1 MWARMRLDD
10 FRVVLHYTG
19 MLVCGLGVTMLIP
32 LGTALIFS
40 EWAAA
45 LDYVAGA
52 GVAFTLGMLM
62 VSMQIGEKRVN
73 HVHALAITAFGWVI
87 AAAVAAVPLSLSGNY
102 PTYLDAAF
110 DAISGF
116 TVSGLTVVV
125 DLDHM
130 ALSHNM
136 WRHMTQFLGGQGIV
150 VTAISFAVGLKAGAF
165 SLYMAEGRDERILP
179 NVLHTARFIWTVTA
193 AYVVAG
199 TLAMFAILLYLGMP
213 IDRGLLH
220 SFWISVAAFDTGGFA
235 PQRMN
240 MMYYHNYMME
250 IVALVLMM
258 AGSINFGLHAMI
270 WRGDRRELF
279 RNMEVRVLAFVSTA
293 MALLVAVGMTY
304 ADWSGGS
311 VGVFRK
317 GVFQVIAGQSA
328 GHQTIYPSQFLND
341 FGGIG
346 VLAIIMAMGVG
357 GSMSSTGGGIKALR
371 AGILAKTV
379 LLSLKQSLAPPSAA
393 IVVRYRHLGERI
405 LQPGIVS
412 AVTTIFL
419 LYLAT
424 YLVGGI
430 AGAAY
435 GYNVAR
441 AAFESVSATANSGL
455 SIGVTSAS
463 MPVGLKLV
471 YMFQMWAGRL
481 EFIAVMV
488 LGAQILL
495 ALDPRR
501 LIKKR

>member
-1 MWARMRLDD
+1 MRLQDV
-10 FRVVLHYTG
+10 RVVLHYSG
-19 MLVCGLGVTMLIP
+19 MLVVGLGGVMVIP
-32 LGTALIFS
+32 LVTALIFR
-40 EWAAA
+40 EWSAA
-45 LDYVAGA
+45 LDYVAGI
-52 GVAFTLGMLM
+52 GVAMTVGMIM
-62 VSMQIGEKRVN
+62 VSTQTKEGRVD
-73 HVHALAITAFGWVI
+73 HTHALAITAFGWV
-87 AAAVAAVPLSLSGNY
+87 AAAAIAAVPLSLSGNY

-136 WRHMTQFLGGQGIV
+136 WRHLTQFLGGQGIV
-150 VTAISFAVGLKAGAF
+150 VTAISLTVGLRAGAF

-193 AYVVAG
+193 AYVVTG
-199 TLAMFAILLYLGMP
+199 TFAMFAILLYLGMP
-213 IDRGLLH
+213 FDRSLLQ

-240 MMYYHNYMME
+240 MMYYHNFMME
-250 IVALVLMM
+250 ISALVLMM
-258 AGSINFGLHAMI
+258 AGSINFGLHAMV
-270 WRGDRRELF
+270 WRGDRKELF

-293 MALLVAVGMTY
+293 MILLVAVGMTY
-304 ADWSGGS
+304 TDWGGGII
-311 VGVFRK
+311 GVFRK

-328 GHQTIYPSQFLND
+328 GHQTVYPSQFFND

-346 VLAIIMAMGVG
+346 LLAIIMAMGIG
-357 GSMSSTGGGIKALR
+357 GSVSSTGGGIKALR
-371 AGILAKTV
+371 AGVLGKTV
-379 LLSLKQSLAPPSAA
+379 LLGLKQSLSPRSAVT
-393 IVVRYRHLGERI
+393 VVDYRHLGQRT
-405 LQPGIVS
+405 LTPGVIS

-424 YLVGGI
+424 YLVGGV

-435 GYNVAR
+435 GYGVAQ

-455 SIGVTSAS
+455 SIGVTSS
-463 MPVGLKLV
+463 TMPVGLKLV

-488 LGAQILL
+488 LFAQIIIS
-495 ALDPRR
+495 LDPRR
-501 LIKKR
+501 LLKR